1 MDLGPLPF
9 DSKAWLLSR
18 EAGQLSPLAA
28 KAYIYLLAELWE
40 GGPLPA
46 NARELAP
53 LARSTPT
60 IFVNKIWPFIASF
73 FTETM
78 TATGKKLIEPW
89 TYGQR
94 IELIKRLTTRM
105 ENAEL
110 QRQRYA
116 DKKKPGRDEP
126 AGGK

>member
-1 MDLGPLPF
+1 MDLGPMPF

-18 EAGQLSPLAA
+18 EAGQLTPLAS
-28 KAYIYLLAELWE
+28 KAYLYLLAELWE
-40 GGPLPA
+40 GGPVPG

-60 IFVNKIWPFIASF
+60 IFANKIWPLIAPF
-73 FTETM
+73 FAET
-78 TATGKKLIEPW
+78 TTTTGKKLIEPW

-94 IELIKRLTTRM
+94 IQLIKRLTKRK
-105 ENAEL
+105 ENADI

-116 DKKKPGRDEP
+116 AKKKPDRD
-126 AGGK
+126 

>member
-1 MDLGPLPF
+1 MDLGPMPF

-18 EAGQLSPLAA
+18 EAGQLTPLAS
-28 KAYIYLLAELWE
+28 KAYLYLLAELWE

-60 IFVNKIWPFIASF
+60 IFANKIWPLIAPF
-73 FTETM
+73 FAET
-78 TATGKKLIEPW
+78 TTTTGKKLIEPW

-94 IELIKRLTTRM
+94 IQLIKRLTKRK
-105 ENAEL
+105 ENADI

-116 DKKKPGRDEP
+116 AKKKPDRD
-126 AGGK
+126 